1 MTVYPG
7 VYHNNLRKDLW
18 PYALVSITIIDEIPK
33 VGTFTQLTFVYV
45 FIVVS
50 IGESPFTQTVSIRV
64 CVCVLWVSIL
74 SLFQR
79 FLDWILERFQQCG
92 ILYSSFYILTWSWIL
107 CVRIN
112 HDGMFYTIAKIW
124 CSGFRHRW
132 LNLKMVLDLVWFA
145 GIIVSFVKFDWSEI
159 FYPCLSMICTFS
171 LWSSHEIS
179 FIK

>member
-1 MTVYPG
+1 MTVCPG
-7 VYHNNLRKDLW
+7 LYHNNWRNSQSWNFYSVDLCVCI
-18 PYALVSITIIDEIPK
+18 YCCFYRGKSLHSNSK
-33 VGTFTQLTFVYV
+33 H
-45 FIVVS
+45 S
-50 IGESPFTQTVSIRV
+50 CV

-112 HDGMFYTIAKIW
+112 HDGMFYTITKIW

-132 LNLKMVLDLVWFA
+132 LNLKIVLDLVWFA

-159 FYPCLSMICTFS
+159 FYPCLSMICTFPFD
-171 LWSSHEIS
+171 LHTRYHLSSNYRDMDI
-179 FIK
+179 I